1 MTLPIRIPILAARLE
16 RSDDHVCGQFRRQTQ
31 HPESVHQARGAQL
44 DRPCRA
50 AKLQGKNRTDFI
62 LDAARNAAEEA
73 LLDQAL
79 FVVSEEA
86 YAEFVERLDRPP
98 TPNPRLKRMMQTP
111 APWDER

>member
-1 MTLPIRIPILAARLE
+1 MSAVNSVAKRDTLNLRIRPE
-16 RSDDHVCGQFRRQTQ
+16 VRSLID
-31 HPESVHQARGAQL
+31 
-44 DRPCRA
+44 RA
-50 AKLQGKNRTDFI
+50 AKARGKNRTDFI

-98 TPNPRLKRMMQTP
+98 AANPRLKKTMQTP

>member
-1 MTLPIRIPILAARLE
+1 MSVVNSVAKRDTLNLRIRPE
-16 RSDDHVCGQFRRQTQ
+16 VRSLID
-31 HPESVHQARGAQL
+31 
-44 DRPCRA
+44 RA
-50 AKLQGKNRTDFI
+50 AKARGKNRTDFI

-86 YAEFVERLDRPP
+86 YTEFVERLDRSPA
-98 TPNPRLKRMMQTP
+98 PNPRLKKTMQTP